1 MRPLGTQFVV
11 ILIAFFV
18 MSYMAQLV
26 NHIYISHRI
35 WIYQSSLSRS
45 WQTLHR
51 VWYLSFSL
59 QVLPG
64 HLAILLKGLLSLR
77 LVGVAVVRINLRT
90 SYSQQWLTMTG
101 IWTQVLTVACPVN
114 YPDVQ
119 INKHGSHFPG
129 GFYAKN
135 IPPWASWIQ
144 YLSYVQY
151 TYYALLSVDIT
162 NTDIL

>member
-51 VWYLSFSL
+51 V
-59 QVLPG
+59 
-64 HLAILLKGLLSLR
+64 
-77 LVGVAVVRINLRT
+77 
-90 SYSQQWLTMTG
+90 
-101 IWTQVLTVACPVN
+101 
-114 YPDVQ
+114 
-119 INKHGSHFPG
+119 
-129 GFYAKN
+129 
-135 IPPWASWIQ
+135 
-144 YLSYVQY
+144 
-151 TYYALLSVDIT
+151 
-162 NTDIL
+162 